1 MRKLRRRAQAAAA
14 GVALV
19 AVGALLA
26 GAAGVAAGVLAAGP
40 SVPALALVLAAPAAP
55 MAKDATKYQHTG
67 KIKVPTVMMIGQ
79 HDPVEPA
86 GIVQRISDLYEA
98 DFAIAKAAA
107 VKASQKGGTY
117 KPAVRKLQV
126 LWSVTPKS
134 WSKFDAAGLPVGLT
148 NTPGT
153 GHTNFT
159 MAQYKLVI
167 DTALAAAE
175 NGDLA
180 WNAALLLTSMPR

>member
-1 MRKLRRRAQAAAA
+1 MAKAAA
-14 GVALV
+14 L
-19 AVGALLA
+19 
-26 GAAGVAAGVLAAGP
+26 
-40 SVPALALVLAAPAAP
+40 
-55 MAKDATKYQHTG
+55 YQHTG

-86 GIVQRISDLYEA
+86 GIVQRYSDLYEEE
-98 DFAIAKAAA
+98 FAAAKAAA
-107 VKASQKGGTY
+107 LKAAQKSGSY
-117 KPAVRKLQV
+117 NAPVRKLQV

-134 WSKFDAAGLPVGLT
+134 WSKFDATGLPVTLT

-175 NGDLA
+175 NGDLSWSGLQLSKVRKA
-180 WNAALLLTSMPR
+180 KGLAIDRTTLYPWMKYYNQ